1 VEAEAEEFEAVVIQ
15 HEYDHLNG
23 IVFTDR
29 VSTLAKLKLKLKLRN
44 MEATAKDGV
53 NIRVYEDE

>member
-1 VEAEAEEFEAVVIQ
+1 

-29 VSTLAKLKLKLKLRN
+29 VSTLVKLKLKRKLHN
-44 MEATAKDGV
+44 MEATARDGV